1 MNLYIK
7 RSALLFAFA
16 LLLLNLSLQ
25 TSFVSAQ
32 QKQPAKPDC
41 PVTKVTCPDTVYIND
56 KLEMTA
62 NVSGGD
68 SNVTPTYN
76 WSVSAGTIESGQ
88 GNSTIAISTKE
99 LSEDQSVTATVD
111 VGGYSRDCG
120 YGQTA
125 ASCTTSV
132 MKKAEAR
139 KLDEYGKLLPKDE
152 NERLDKFT
160 MELQMDPTAQAY
172 IIAYGGRVSR
182 AGDAQKL
189 ADKAKGYLVTKR
201 GVDRDRI
208 VTMDGG
214 YREQPAIELWLVPSR
229 ASLPK
234 PTPTIK
240 K

>member
-1 MNLYIK
+1 MKLYVTRFVI
-7 RSALLFAFA
+7 LFTFA

-25 TSFVSAQ
+25 ASFVSAQ
-32 QKQPAKPDC
+32 QKAPAKPDC

-88 GNSTIAISTKE
+88 GTSTIAISTKD
-99 LSEDQSVTATVD
+99 LSDSESVTATVD
-111 VGGYSRDCG
+111 VGGFSRDCG

-139 KLDEYGKLLPKDE
+139 KLDEYGKLLLKDE

-172 IIAYGGRVSR
+172 IIAYGGRLSR

-189 ADKAKGYLVTKR
+189 ADKAKVYLVTKR

-208 VTMDGG
+208 VTIDGG
-214 YREQPAIELWLVPSR
+214 HREQPAVELWLVPSR

-234 PTPTIK
+234 PTPTVK

>member
-7 RSALLFAFA
+7 RFAILFAFA

-32 QKQPAKPDC
+32 QKQPPKPDC

-62 NVSGGD
+62 NVNGGD

-88 GNSTIAISTKE
+88 GTSTISISTKE
-99 LSEDQSVTATVD
+99 LSDSQSVTATVE
-111 VGGYSRDCG
+111 VGGFSRECG
-120 YGQTA
+120 YGQIA
-125 ASCTTSV
+125 SSCTTSV

-139 KLDEYGKLLPKDE
+139 KLDEYGKLLLKDE

-172 IIAYGGRVSR
+172 IIAYGGRLSR
-182 AGDAQKL
+182 AGAAQRV
-189 ADKAKGYLVTKR
+189 ADKAKGYLVTRR
-201 GVDRDRI
+201 GVDRARI
-208 VTMDGG
+208 VTIDGG
-214 YREQPAIELWLVPSR
+214 YREQPAVELWLVPSR
-229 ASLPK
+229 ASLPR
-234 PTPTIK
+234 PTPTVK

>member
-1 MNLYIK
+1 MKLYARRLAI
-7 RSALLFAFA
+7 LFAFA

-32 QKQPAKPDC
+32 QKQPPKPDC
-41 PVTKVTCPDTVYIND
+41 PATKVSCPDTVYIND

-88 GNSTIAISTKE
+88 GTSTIAISTKE
-99 LSEDQSVTATVD
+99 LSESQSVTATVD
-111 VGGYSRDCG
+111 VGGFSRECG

-125 ASCTTSV
+125 ASCTTTV

-139 KLDEYGKLLPKDE
+139 KLDEYGQLLLKDA

-160 MELQMDPTAQAY
+160 MELQMDPTAQGY

-182 AGDAQKL
+182 VGDAQRA

-201 GVDRDRI
+201 GLDRDRI

-214 YREQPAIELWLVPSR
+214 HREQSAIELWLVPSR

-234 PTPTIK
+234 ATPTIK

>member
-1 MNLYIK
+1 MK
-7 RSALLFAFA
+7 PCVRRSALFFAFA

-25 TSFVSAQ
+25 ASFVSAQ
-32 QKQPAKPDC
+32 QKAPAKPDC
-41 PVTKVTCPDTVYIND
+41 PVTKVTCPDKVYIND

-68 SNVTPTYN
+68 SNVMPTYN

-88 GNSTIAISTKE
+88 GASTIAISTKD
-99 LSEDQSVTATVD
+99 LSDNESVTATVD
-111 VGGYSRDCG
+111 VGGFSRDCG

-139 KLDEYGKLLPKDE
+139 KLDEYGKLLLKEE

-172 IIAYGGRVSR
+172 IIAYGGRLSR

-189 ADKAKGYLVTKR
+189 ADKAKVYLVTRR

-208 VTMDGG
+208 VTIDGG
-214 YREQPAIELWLVPSR
+214 HREQPAVELWLVPSR

-234 PTPTIK
+234 PTPTVK

>member
-1 MNLYIK
+1 MNLYTRRFAI
-7 RSALLFAFA
+7 LFAFA
-16 LLLLNLSLQ
+16 LLLLNPSLRS
-25 TSFVSAQ
+25 SFVSAQ
-32 QKQPAKPDC
+32 QKAPVKPDC
-41 PVTKVTCPDTVYIND
+41 PITKVTCPDMVYIND
-56 KLEMTA
+56 KLVMTA

-88 GNSTIAISTKE
+88 GTSTIQISTND
-99 LSEDQSVTATVD
+99 LSDGESVTSTVEL
-111 VGGYSRDCG
+111 GGYSRDCG

-125 ASCTTSV
+125 ASCTTSL

-160 MELQMDPTAQAY
+160 IELQMDPTAQAY

-182 AGDAQKL
+182 AGVAQRA

-201 GVDRDRI
+201 GLDRDRI
-208 VTMDGG
+208 VTIDGG

-234 PTPTIK
+234 PTPTVK
-240 K
+240 R

>member
-88 GNSTIAISTKE
+88 GNSTIAISTRE
-99 LSEDQSVTATVD
+99 LSEDQSVTATVEL
-111 VGGYSRDCG
+111 GGYSRDCG

-132 MKKAEAR
+132 MKRAEAR
-139 KLDEYGKLLPKDE
+139 KLDEYSKLLPKDE

-172 IIAYGGRVSR
+172 IIAYGGRLSR
-182 AGDAQKL
+182 TGDAQKL

>member
-1 MNLYIK
+1 MKLHIK
-7 RSALLFAFA
+7 RFAILFAFA
-16 LLLLNLSLQ
+16 ILLLSLSLQ
-25 TSFVSAQ
+25 ASFVSAQ
-32 QKQPAKPDC
+32 QKAPPKPNC
-41 PVTKVTCPDTVYIND
+41 PVTKVTCPDMVSIND
-56 KLEMTA
+56 KLVMTA

-88 GNSTIAISTKE
+88 GTSTIEISTKD
-99 LSEDQSVTATVD
+99 LFDGQTITATAD
-111 VGGYSRDCG
+111 LGGFSRECG

-160 MELQMDPTAQAY
+160 IELQMDPTAQAY
-172 IIAYGGRVSR
+172 IIGYGGRLSR
-182 AGDAQKL
+182 AGDAPRL

-208 VTMDGG
+208 VTIDGG
-214 YREQPAIELWLVPSR
+214 YREQVAVELWLVPSR

>member
-1 MNLYIK
+1 MKLRVK
-7 RSALLFAFA
+7 RFALLFTFA
-16 LLLLNLSLQ
+16 ILLLNFSHQ

-32 QKQPAKPDC
+32 QKPPAKADC

-56 KLEMTA
+56 KLVMTA

-76 WSVSAGTIESGQ
+76 WSVSAGAIESGQ
-88 GNSTIAISTKE
+88 GTSTIDISTKD
-99 LSEDQSVTATVD
+99 LSDSQTITATVEL
-111 VGGYSRDCG
+111 GGYSRECG
-120 YGQTA
+120 YAQTA

-160 MELQMDPTAQAY
+160 MELLMDPTAQAY
-172 IIAYGGRVSR
+172 LIAYGGRLSR
-182 AGDAQKL
+182 AGDAQRA
-189 ADKAKGYLVTKR
+189 ADKAKGYLVSRR
-201 GVDRDRI
+201 GLDRDRI
-208 VTMDGG
+208 VTIDGG
-214 YREQPAIELWLVPSR
+214 YREQPAVELWLVPSR

-234 PTPTIK
+234 PTPTVK

>member
-1 MNLYIK
+1 MHLYVK
-7 RSALLFAFA
+7 RFALLFVFA
-16 LLLLNLSLQ
+16 ILLLNFSRQ

-41 PVTKVTCPDTVYIND
+41 PITKVSCPDMVYIND
-56 KLEMTA
+56 KLVMTA

-88 GNSTIAISTKE
+88 GTSTIEISTKDLDDGQTVTSTVE
-99 LSEDQSVTATVD
+99 L
-111 VGGYSRDCG
+111 GGYSRECG

-125 ASCTTSV
+125 ASCTTSL

-160 MELQMDPTAQAY
+160 MELQMDPTSQGY

-182 AGDAQKL
+182 PGDAQRA
-189 ADKAKGYLVTKR
+189 ADKAKVYLVTRR
-201 GVDRDRI
+201 GFDRDRI
-208 VTMDGG
+208 VTIDGG
-214 YREQPAIELWLVPSR
+214 HREQTAIELWLVPSR

-234 PTPTIK
+234 PTPTVK

>member
-1 MNLYIK
+1 MNFDV
-7 RSALLFAFA
+7 RRFALLFALA
-16 LLLLNLSLQ
+16 LLLFNARPG
-25 TSFVSAQ
+25 SFVSAQ

-41 PVTKVTCPDTVYIND
+41 PVTKVTCPDMVYIND

-88 GNSTIAISTKE
+88 GTSTISVSTKD
-99 LSEDQSVTATVD
+99 LSDDQSITATVEL
-111 VGGYSRDCG
+111 GGYDRECG

-152 NERLDKFT
+152 NARLDQFT
-160 MELQMDPTAQAY
+160 IELQMDPTSQGY
-172 IIAYGGRVSR
+172 IIAYGGRASR
-182 AGDAQKL
+182 AGDAQKA
-189 ADKAKGYLVTKR
+189 ADRSKEYLINKR
-201 GVDRDRI
+201 GLDRDRI
-208 VTMDGG
+208 VTVAGG

-229 ASLPK
+229 AQLPK
-234 PTPTIK
+234 ATPTVK

>member
-7 RSALLFAFA
+7 RSAILFGFA
-16 LLLLNLSLQ
+16 ILLLNLSLQ

-32 QKQPAKPDC
+32 QKQPPKPDC

-62 NVSGGD
+62 NVNGGD

-88 GNSTIAISTKE
+88 GTSTIEISTKE
-99 LSEDQSVTATVD
+99 LSDSESVTATVEL
-111 VGGYSRDCG
+111 GGFSRECG

-132 MKKAEAR
+132 MKRAEAR

-152 NERLDKFT
+152 HERLDKFT
-160 MELQMDPTAQAY
+160 IELQMDPTAQAY
-172 IIAYGGRVSR
+172 IIAYGGRASR
-182 AGDAQKL
+182 AGDAQKV
-189 ADKAKGYLVTKR
+189 ADKAKVYLVTKR

-208 VTMDGG
+208 VTIDGG

-234 PTPTIK
+234 ATPTVK
-240 K
+240 R

>member
-7 RSALLFAFA
+7 RSAILFAFA
-16 LLLLNLSLQ
+16 ILLLNLSLQ
-25 TSFVSAQ
+25 PSFVSAQ

-56 KLEMTA
+56 KLVMTA

-88 GNSTIAISTKE
+88 GASTIEISTKE
-99 LSEDQSVTATVD
+99 LSDDQSVTATVEL
-111 VGGYSRDCG
+111 GGYSRDCG

-160 MELQMDPTAQAY
+160 IELQMDPTAQGY
-172 IIAYGGRVSR
+172 IIAYGGRASR
-182 AGDAQKL
+182 AGDAQK
-189 ADKAKGYLVTKR
+189 AATKTKDYLVNKR
-201 GVDRDRI
+201 GLDRDRI
-208 VTMDGG
+208 ITVDGG
-214 YREQPAIELWLVPSR
+214 YREQPAIALWLVPSR

-234 PTPTIK
+234 PTPTVK

>member
-7 RSALLFAFA
+7 RSALLSAFA

-41 PVTKVTCPDTVYIND
+41 PVTKVTCPDMVYIND
-56 KLEMTA
+56 PLVMTA
-62 NVSGGD
+62 NVGGGD

-88 GNSTIAISTKE
+88 GTSTIAISTKE
-99 LSEDQSVTATVD
+99 LSEDQSVTATVEL
-111 VGGYSRDCG
+111 GGYSRDCG
-120 YGQTA
+120 YGQSA

-132 MKKAEAR
+132 MKRAEAR